1 MIDYFKN
8 KYDFVPIDG
17 VRIKYTHGW
26 ALISSSNTQP
36 VIVCR
41 FESKSEER
49 TKEIQE
55 LIFTKIKDFGDI
67 EIPNVY

>member
-1 MIDYFKN
+1 MKFSN
-8 KYDFVPIDG
+8 G
-17 VRIKYTHGW
+17 WGLVR
-26 ALISSSNTQP
+26 ASNTKP

-41 FESKSEER
+41 FESKSEEY

-55 LIFTKIKDFGDI
+55 LIFKKIKDFGEI